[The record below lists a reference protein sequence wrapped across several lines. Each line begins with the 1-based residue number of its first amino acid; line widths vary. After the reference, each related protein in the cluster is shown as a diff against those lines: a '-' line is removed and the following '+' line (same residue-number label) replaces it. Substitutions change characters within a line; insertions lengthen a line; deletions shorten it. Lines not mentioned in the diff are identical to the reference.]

1 MASSIFDDLF
11 GPEPEEPKKVVQQPG
26 LLRPSF
32 VKRSSINI
40 DQWFDPAQLWDY
52 VREKRKGVPHG
63 VPVEIPVAQITHP
76 GLDEPRAVD
85 EIAYF
90 FGKQRDIAGMD
101 TRAALDRIL
110 TPFLDDIE
118 EALNV
123 KRPKELGGR
132 LRFDV
137 APDSSLTL
145 FYIEK

>member
-1 MASSIFDDLF
+1 MAGSIFDVMF

-32 VKRSSINI
+32 VKRSAVNVE
-40 DQWFDPAQLWDY
+40 QWFDPPALWEY
-52 VREKRKGVPHG
+52 VKEKRRGVPHG
-63 VPVEIPVAQITHP
+63 VAVEIPVAQITHT
-76 GLDEPRAVD
+76 GLDEATAVN

-90 FGKQRDIAGMD
+90 FGKQRDIQGVD
-101 TRAALDRIL
+101 SRAALDRIL

-118 EALNV
+118 EALNA
-123 KRPKELGGR
+123 KRPQGLVGR